1 MSNTILLYMVLGLP
15 FLSFLLFGLT
25 GKSKFRF
32 YAGHFASLLIFF
44 TAAAAI
50 QLSYRY
56 FNLAGEDAGIA
67 PLTISKFTWLKF
79 FGAVTIDIGWTIDSI
94 TAMMIVV
101 VTFISLMV
109 HVFSISYM
117 QGSERIATYFAY
129 LGLFTFSMLGLVLAS
144 TLFQIY
150 IFWELVG
157 LSSFLLI
164 SYYYQKP
171 AAIAAAKKAFI
182 VTRFADLGFLIGI
195 LLLASH
201 AGTLDIQTLVLRLTD
216 PDINTTYNNTGLSFL
231 GISALTWALSLI
243 FMGAAGKSA
252 LFPLHIWLPDAMEG
266 PTPVSALIHAATMVV
281 AGVYLVAK
289 LFPVYLF
296 VTPEVLNIIT
306 WIGGLSAVLAAVLA
320 CVQTDIKRI
329 LAYSTMSQIGFMI
342 CALGANTP
350 GLLLGYSASLFH
362 LFTHAI
368 FKALLFLCAG
378 AIIHVLHT
386 NEIAKMGGLRKS
398 MPLIHIAFL
407 IGCLSIAGIPPF
419 AGFFSKEWILLAAHE
434 TNSIL
439 FWVLLITSGITTFY
453 MFRLYF
459 LVFWNRKS
467 APDTK
472 SHSNLYESIPL
483 ILLTLGTIS
492 AGFLPFGQYV
502 YSGIDLIKPEMHMSF
517 AIYPILLS
525 ITGISLAGFL
535 YLKERQAI
543 SAKSSDAS
551 FMMNI
556 LKQKFYIDQ
565 IYLFITH
572 RIIFKIVG
580 NITVWFDRYIVENIS
595 YQSGNAA
602 VLLANKIKNLQSGKV
617 QLYAL
622 WSLVGIFCLFLVFI
636 YLRN

>member
-1 MSNTILLYMVLGLP
+1 MNNAILLYCILGLP
-15 FLSFLLFGLT
+15 LLSFIFLGLT
-25 GKSKFRF
+25 NKSKFRH
-32 YAGHFASLLIFF
+32 YAGHIASVLICL

-50 QLSYRY
+50 QLSHRY
-56 FNLAGEDAGIA
+56 FNPIGSDSIVA
-67 PLTISKFTWLKF
+67 PLMIAKFTWLKF
-79 FGAVTIDIGWTIDSI
+79 YGSVAIDIGWAIDSI

-101 VTFISLMV
+101 VAFISLMV
-109 HVFSISYM
+109 HLFSISYM
-117 QGSERIATYFAY
+117 KGSERIATYFAY

-144 TLFQIY
+144 NLFQIY

-201 AGTLDIQTLVLRLTD
+201 AETLDIQTLIVRLSDT
-216 PDINTTYNNTGLSFL
+216 DINGTYKNTGLTFL
-231 GISALTWALSLI
+231 GISALTWSLSLV
-243 FMGAAGKSA
+243 FVGAAGKSA

-281 AGVYLVAK
+281 AGVYLIAK
-289 LFPVYLF
+289 LFPIYLF
-296 VTPEVLNIIT
+296 VTPEVLGIIT
-306 WIGGLSAVLAAVLA
+306 WIGGLSAVLAAILA

-329 LAYSTMSQIGFMI
+329 LAYSTMSQIGFMV

-350 GLLLGYSASLFH
+350 SLLLGYSASLFH

-378 AIIHVLHT
+378 TIIHVLHT

-398 MPLIHIAFL
+398 MPLIHISFL

-439 FWVLLITSGITTFY
+439 FWVLLMTSGITAFY

-467 APDTK
+467 DSETTI
-472 SHSNLYESIPL
+472 HSNLYEAIPL
-483 ILLTLGTIS
+483 ILLTLGTLLV
-492 AGFLPFGQYV
+492 GFLPFGQYV
-502 YSGIDLIKPEMHMSF
+502 YSGLNIIKPEMHLSF
-517 AIYPILLS
+517 AIYPILFS
-525 ITGISLAGFL
+525 VAGITLAGFL
-535 YLKERQAI
+535 FLNER
-543 SAKSSDAS
+543 SAVSIKSSETS

-565 IYLFITH
+565 LYIFITH
-572 RIIFKIVG
+572 RIIFKILG
-580 NITVWFDRYIVENIS
+580 NVTVWFDRYIVENIS

-602 VLLANKIKNLQSGKV
+602 ILLANKIKNLQSGKV

-622 WSLVGIFCLFLVFI
+622 WSLIGVFCLFLVFI

>member
-1 MSNTILLYMVLGLP
+1 MNNAILLYGILGLP
-15 FLSFLLFGLT
+15 FLSFLLFGLVS
-25 GKSKFRF
+25 KSKFRH
-32 YAGHFASLLIFF
+32 YAGHIASVLICL

-56 FNLAGEDAGIA
+56 FNPIGTDSIVA
-67 PLTISKFTWLKF
+67 PLMIAKFSWLKF
-79 FGAVTIDIGWTIDSI
+79 YGSVAIDIGWTIDSI

-117 QGSERIATYFAY
+117 KGSERIATYFAY
-129 LGLFTFSMLGLVLAS
+129 LGLFTFSMLGLVIAS
-144 TLFQIY
+144 NLFQIY

-164 SYYYQKP
+164 SYYYHKP

-201 AGTLDIQTLVLRLTD
+201 AETLDIQTLIVRLSDTD
-216 PDINTTYNNTGLSFL
+216 FNGTYNSTGLTFL
-231 GISALTWALSLI
+231 GISALTWALSLV
-243 FMGAAGKSA
+243 FVGAAGKSA

-281 AGVYLVAK
+281 AGVYLIAK

-296 VTPEVLNIIT
+296 VTPEVLGIIT
-306 WIGGLSAVLAAVLA
+306 WIGGLSAVLAAILA

-329 LAYSTMSQIGFMI
+329 LAYSTMSQIGFMV
-342 CALGANTP
+342 CALGATTP
-350 GLLLGYSASLFH
+350 SLLLGYSASLFH

-378 AIIHVLHT
+378 VIIHVLHT

-419 AGFFSKEWILLAAHE
+419 AGFFSKEWILLAAHD
-434 TNSIL
+434 TNSTL
-439 FWVLLITSGITTFY
+439 FWVLLITSGITAFY

-467 APDTK
+467 DTGTQI
-472 SHSNLYESIPL
+472 HINLYESIPL
-483 ILLTLGTIS
+483 ILLTIGTLLV
-492 AGFLPFGQYV
+492 GFLPFGQHV
-502 YSGIDLIKPEMHMSF
+502 YSGINNIKPAMHLSF

-525 ITGISLAGFL
+525 VAGIALAAFF
-535 YLKERQAI
+535 YLKERSAI
-543 SAKSSDAS
+543 SKKSSDAS
-551 FMMNI
+551 LVMNI
-556 LKQKFYIDQ
+556 LKQKFYIDHF
-565 IYLFITH
+565 YVFITH
-572 RIIFKIVG
+572 RIIFKVVG
-580 NITVWFDRYIVENIS
+580 NIAVWFDRHIVENIS

-602 VLLANKIKNLQSGKV
+602 VLLANKIKTLQSGKV
-617 QLYAL
+617 QFYAL
-622 WSLVGIFCLFLVFI
+622 WLLVGVFCLFLVFI